1 ICSQRDL
8 ALVVDEVFAP
18 YRFDGPPGSGAPAEV
33 SCLRFRLNGLSK
45 LVGLPQAK
53 LGWLAV
59 DGPDALASDAMTR
72 LEIIADTYLS
82 VSTAVQH
89 ALPVLLEEGRGVRQ
103 AIQARVSGNLATLVD
118 RFAREDALSV
128 RVPQGGWSAVV
139 RTARPETP
147 DALADA

>member
-1 ICSQRDL
+1 TPRTRAIVVVAPNNPTGSVPDPEEWAAVEKICSQRDL

-103 AIQARVSGNLATLVD
+103 AIQARVSGNLAT
-118 RFAREDALSV
+118 
-128 RVPQGGWSAVV
+128 
-139 RTARPETP
+139 
-147 DALADA
+147 